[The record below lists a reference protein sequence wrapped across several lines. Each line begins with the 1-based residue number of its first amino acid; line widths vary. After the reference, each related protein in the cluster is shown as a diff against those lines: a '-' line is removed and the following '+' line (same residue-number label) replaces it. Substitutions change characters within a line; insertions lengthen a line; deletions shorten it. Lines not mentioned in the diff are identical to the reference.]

1 MTNIA
6 QFGYSVIRKSI
17 TYGSRTKAAA
27 ADDISN
33 GAFSDSLPEL
43 GSGAAELVPPVEENG
58 IPKRWTTDSL
68 YEWDSS
74 PKGYSVNAAALSRV
88 REQLRSEGIN
98 ADSRTP
104 THEITDEQMER
115 LESRYDLEFINACS
129 KEHPEFGNFML
140 DLAYM
145 NVFSLDEVENFFG
158 VLPPT
163 SEYQAVSLYYHG
175 DPKTGAGA
183 GYVDI
188 FNGTEEIIGSEEWQT
203 RHITKYIK
211 SAYGDLAEDELKKM
225 TREIIDRAQERMDIL
240 DSILKRIAN
249 RTAEPIDN
257 AFLKIE
263 DVSEKLKE
271 DFGGLGRPDPAETV
285 MDKLIK
291 NAPDKWTTEPGLSF
305 NAIKAALEFREN
317 ELGIKNSDPTHELT
331 PEQREWLYS
340 RHDLSTM
347 QMYVR
352 FTFEYGGT
360 TQYQTKATAEYSN
373 FVADL
378 AYLGVYSYEEFIQV
392 SPLDTRA
399 NSGDTTLS
407 GYLSASLN
415 SDGGLLDNAKLFVEH
430 LQNMFN
436 FYNERSK
443 DPHKAIEGDAEFAA
457 LIKEHYLPFYQ
468 QFFEFVDDLINNDN
482 EQMPQ

>member
-1 MTNIA
+1 MTNIG
-6 QFGYSVIRKSI
+6 QFGYGLICKSI
-17 TYGSRTKAAA
+17 TYKSRTKTAA

-43 GSGAAELVPPVEENG
+43 GADAAELVQPIEENG
-58 IPKRWTTDSL
+58 IPERWTTDSL

-74 PKGYSVNAAALSRV
+74 PKGYSVNAAALSGV
-88 REQLRSEGIN
+88 REQLKSEGIN
-98 ADSRTP
+98 VDSRTP
-104 THEITDEQMER
+104 THEITDEQMEQLR
-115 LESRYDLEFINACS
+115 SRYDLEFINACS
-129 KEHPEFGNFML
+129 KEHSEFGNFML

-145 NVFSLDEVENFFG
+145 NVFSLDEIENFFG

-163 SEYQAVSLYYHG
+163 SEYQAVSLYYYG

-188 FNGTEEIIGSEEWQT
+188 FNGTGEIIGSEEWQT

-211 SAYGDLAEDELKKM
+211 SVYGDLTEDELKKM
-225 TREIIDRAQERMDIL
+225 TRDITDGAQERMDIL

-249 RTAEPIDN
+249 RMSEPIDN
-257 AFLKIE
+257 AFPKIE

-271 DFGGLGRPDPAETV
+271 DFGGLGRPDAAETV
-285 MDKLIK
+285 MDKLFK
-291 NAPDKWTTEPGLSF
+291 NAPDKWVTEPGLSF
-305 NAIKAALEFREN
+305 NAIKAALEFKEN
-317 ELGIKNSDPTHELT
+317 ELGIKNSEPTHELT

-340 RHDLSTM
+340 RHDFSTM

-352 FTFEYGGT
+352 FTVEYGGT
-360 TQYQTKATAEYSN
+360 TQYQTNATAEYSN

-378 AYLGVYSYEEFIQV
+378 AYLGVYSYEDFIWV

-399 NSGDTTLS
+399 GSGDSTLS
-407 GYLSASLN
+407 GLLSDFLN
-415 SDGGLLDNAKLFVEH
+415 SDGGLLDSARMLLSH
-430 LQNMFN
+430 MQNMFS

-443 DPHKAIEGDAEFAA
+443 DPLQAINGDAEFAA

-482 EQMPQ
+482 EQLPQ